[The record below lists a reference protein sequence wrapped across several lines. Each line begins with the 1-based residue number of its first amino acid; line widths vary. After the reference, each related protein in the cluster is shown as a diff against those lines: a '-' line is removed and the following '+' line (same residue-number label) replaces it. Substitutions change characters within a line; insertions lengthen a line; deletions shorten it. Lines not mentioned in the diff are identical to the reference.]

1 MSANSHVVKRWF
13 KRFLVAVGILAV
25 GLIVGSF
32 VVTPPPAETQSAAVV
47 TDSLQRGIEASTAR
61 YTAMAKSYATENDG
75 LQQGIEASAA
85 RYTAMAASY
94 AAKNDGLQRSI
105 DASAARYTAMAK
117 YYAAK
122 NDGLQ

>member
-25 GLIVGSF
+25 GWILGSF
-32 VVTPPPAETQSAAVV
+32 VVTVPAAETQLAAAV
-47 TDSLQRGIEASTAR
+47 TENEDSLQRGI
-61 YTAMAKSYATENDG
+61 D
-75 LQQGIEASAA
+75 ASAA
-85 RYTAMAASY
+85 RYTAMAATY
-94 AAKNDGLQRSI
+94 AAENDGLQRGI

-122 NDGLQ
+122 NAGIQ